1 MNIFKD
7 IEIIACLSPHPLDED
22 SFLEEEWISWLP
34 GYIKESTEDELPS
47 YYNESNILLYEK
59 IENFTAE
66 LFKKALL
73 RMWPLLKE
81 YHFKKIFLG
90 IDYSNYRNSSA
101 LAGYEYNYS
110 KPGKGIYQFTVD
122 QNLLGRYSAFINEKI
137 ESLPD
142 MNLWEHELIHLLD
155 HWEILKASSFASS
168 EIPINNLKY
177 YALKYREEGIA
188 NLLDL
193 LDGKLK
199 RINSREEAKKIF
211 AENYMQAKITLIK
224 LNLTTAEDR
233 RELYSGYDYYEV
245 GPWIMLDML
254 YEIFF
259 VTGLVDVDELES
271 KIANG
276 QEISEE
282 LKLKIIQEAFHLN
295 IEYFMSRLGNYCE
308 L

>member
-7 IEIIACLSPHPLDED
+7 LEIRAYLSPHPLDED

-47 YYNESNILLYEK
+47 FYNESNILLYEK

-73 RMWPLLKE
+73 RMSPLLKE
-81 YHFKKIFLG
+81 YHLKKIFLS
-90 IDYSNYRNSSA
+90 IDYSNFNNSSA

-122 QNLLGRYSAFINEKI
+122 QNLLRRYSAFINEKI

-168 EIPINNLKY
+168 EVPINNLKY

-199 RINSREEAKKIF
+199 RIKSREEAKEIF
-211 AENYMQAKITLIK
+211 AENYRKAKSDLIK
-224 LNLTTAEDR
+224 LNQTTPEER
-233 RELYSGYDYYEV
+233 RKLYSGYDFYEV
-245 GPWIMLDML
+245 GPWMILDL
-254 YEIFF
+254 LGEIFF
-259 VTGLVDVDELES
+259 VTGLVDVAELES

-276 QEISEE
+276 EGISEE
-282 LKLKIIQEAFHLN
+282 LKLKIIQDAFHLN
-295 IEYFMSRLGNYCE
+295 NEYFMSRLGNYCK